1 MLHDKWVFK
10 RKFPSLVCREGKLGV
25 EPRLQNFEQRKKQS
39 AATIDAPH
47 RA

>member
-1 MLHDKWVFK
+1 MTNGFS
-10 RKFPSLVCREGKLGV
+10 RENSPLVCREGKLGV
-25 EPRLQNFEQRKKQS
+25 EPRLQNFEQRKKES